1 MDTRQLRE
9 VGRRA
14 AKAAEQR
21 QILETGRASA
31 GRARHLFLRYTLL
44 ASAVLIVIAG
54 LWLVVSMLAN

>member
-14 AKAAEQR
+14 GKAAEQR

-31 GRARHLFLRYTLL
+31 GRTRHHFLRYTLL
-44 ASAVLIVIAG
+44 AGAVLIVIAG